1 MLNKMLAK
9 EDIKF
14 GFITTA
20 LPFILGMF
28 ILEAISGY
36 IGENFSS
43 LLVIAICDLI
53 VYVVLSLI
61 LSYAHCMARIKKG

>member
-1 MLNKMLAK
+1 MLNKMLTK

-20 LPFILGMF
+20 LPFIWGMC

-36 IGENFSS
+36 SGENFSS
-43 LLVIAICDLI
+43 LLGIARCDLI
-53 VYVVLSLI
+53 VYVVLSFI
-61 LSYAHCMARIKKG
+61 LSYAHCMARIKKR

>member
-1 MLNKMLAK
+1 MLNKMLTK

-14 GFITTA
+14 GFITAA
-20 LPFILGMF
+20 LPFILEMF

-43 LLVIAICDLI
+43 LLVVAICDLI
-53 VYVVLSLI
+53 VYVVLSFI
-61 LSYAHCMARIKKG
+61 LLYAHCMARIKKG

>member
-1 MLNKMLAK
+1 MLNKMLTK

-20 LPFILGMF
+20 LPFILEMF

-36 IGENFSS
+36 IGENISS
-43 LLVIAICDLI
+43 LLVIAICDSI
-53 VYVVLSLI
+53 VYVVLSFI
-61 LSYAHCMARIKKG
+61 FSYAHCMARIKKG